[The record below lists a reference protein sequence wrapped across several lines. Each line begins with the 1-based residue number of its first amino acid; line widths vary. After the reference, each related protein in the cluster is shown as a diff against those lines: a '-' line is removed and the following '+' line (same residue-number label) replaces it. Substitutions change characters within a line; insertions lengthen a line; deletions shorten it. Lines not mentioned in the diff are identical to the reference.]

1 MNKETIIVNEE
12 DPNLYEV
19 IWLKQF
25 AGKVA
30 LVTGGASGIGK
41 ATATAFS
48 TEGAKVVVAD
58 TNVEAGEDTVN
69 NIIANGGEAVF
80 IKTDVSKSIEVE
92 ALIRKT
98 KDKFGRLDLAY
109 NNAGIVVAEKAALTD
124 KYSEEDWDSVINT
137 NLKGVWLCMK
147 YEIPLMLKTGG
158 GAIVNTSS
166 IAGVIGLK
174 KVPAYVASKHGIV
187 GLTKA
192 AALEYAKKK
201 RLE

>member
-192 AALEYAKKK
+192 AALEYAKKSD
-201 RLE
+201 